1 MLFLDMIDIALFS
14 AYGLVIVGALLA
26 VGFPI
31 YLSSKNP
38 ASLKESAMAFAGLL
52 IMFLV
57 GYLISG
63 NEVLPTYIEFG
74 VDAGLS
80 KFIGG
85 MIILVYL
92 LAGVAIGGIIY
103 SEFSKTFKNG

>member
-1 MLFLDMIDIALFS
+1 M
-14 AYGLVIVGALLA
+14 VIVGALLA

-92 LAGVAIGGIIY
+92 LAGIAIGGIIY

>member
-1 MLFLDMIDIALFS
+1 
-14 AYGLVIVGALLA
+14 
-26 VGFPI
+26 
-31 YLSSKNP
+31 
-38 ASLKESAMAFAGLL
+38 
-52 IMFLV
+52 MFLL

-63 NEVLPTYIEFG
+63 NEVLPSYIEFG

-92 LAGVAIGGIIY
+92 LAGIAIGGIIY
-103 SEFSKTFKNG
+103 SEISKSFKNG

>member
-1 MLFLDMIDIALFS
+1 MLFLDIIDIALFS

>member
-1 MLFLDMIDIALFS
+1 MLFLDIIDIALFS

-38 ASLKESAMAFAGLL
+38 ASLKESAMAFAGLI

>member
-1 MLFLDMIDIALFS
+1 MLFLDIIDIALFS

-74 VDAGLS
+74 VDEGLS

-92 LAGVAIGGIIY
+92 LAGIAIGGIIY

>member
-1 MLFLDMIDIALFS
+1 MLFLDIIDIALFS

-26 VGFPI
+26 IGFPI

-38 ASLKESAMAFAGLL
+38 ASLKESAMAFAGLI

>member
-1 MLFLDMIDIALFS
+1 MPRWSLDDPRTKKIKKKSNTLNTCLYFRYKPSFRPRIQPWELE
-14 AYGLVIVGALLA
+14 LLH
-26 VGFPI
+26 I
-31 YLSSKNP
+31 T
-38 ASLKESAMAFAGLL
+38 
-52 IMFLV
+52 
-57 GYLISG
+57 
-63 NEVLPTYIEFG
+63 PTYIEFG

-92 LAGVAIGGIIY
+92 LAGIAIGGIIY